1 MSTELITTNSLT
13 IAEKLQFKDE
23 RLSAATQEIINIYGD
38 AMAYADAKNRQL
50 ASILSRVKN
59 EKSYTEDG
67 FSSVA
72 DYASKTF
79 GFQKG
84 KAYQLAAAGDIYNDE
99 QASER
104 LKAFSPSKLAEI
116 ANVPRE
122 TLEADVESGKITPDT
137 TQKALREYKALN
149 TASDDKETLYILDL
163 YEARPICSGLTLPE
177 AFVNLFKAEIMTI
190 SDWDT
195 KISEYINS
203 NSRFECE
210 VIKLSKAPALVNG
223 SLTKKRTVERRL
235 YITYDFSI
243 VVEYTVFRPFENI
256 KSKNKGFTREELEQ
270 LLAEYEE
277 EDQDN

>member
-59 EKSYTEDG
+59 EKSYAEDG

-72 DYASKTF
+72 DYAAKTF

-116 ANVPRE
+116 ANVQRE
-122 TLEADVESGKITPDT
+122 ILETDVESGKITPDT
-137 TQKALREYKALN
+137 TQKALREYKASN
-149 TASDDKETLYILDL
+149 TPSDEEKSTEVLDL
-163 YEARPICSGLTLPE
+163 YEARPISSLLTIPE
-177 AFVNLFKAEIMTI
+177 TFVNLFKSAPMLI

-195 KISEYINS
+195 KISEYINN

-210 VIKLSKAPALVNG
+210 VIKLSKGPALVNG

-243 VVEYTVFRPFENI
+243 VVEYTVYRPIDI
-256 KSKNKGFTREELEQ
+256 KKIKNKDFTREELEQ

-277 EDQDN
+277 EEQDN